1 MKYTKEENVI
11 HDAMA
16 VYKANVG
23 ITSIAPSKYYV
34 LVNGYASF
42 FRETKKDCEEGIRK
56 LKKFLPEATYKI
68 VSTPKLKH

>member
-1 MKYTKEENVI
+1 MKYTKEEEVI
-11 HDAMA
+11 ADAMA

-23 ITSIAPSKYYV
+23 ISSIAPSKYYV

-68 VSTPKLKH
+68 VPTPKPKH